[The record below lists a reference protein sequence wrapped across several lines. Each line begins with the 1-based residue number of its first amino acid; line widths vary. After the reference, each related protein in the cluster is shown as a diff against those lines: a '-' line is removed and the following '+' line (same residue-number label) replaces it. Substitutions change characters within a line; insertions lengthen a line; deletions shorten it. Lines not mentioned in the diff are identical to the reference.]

1 MMMFLNISCC
11 TYVIIL
17 LEFEDKFFFWGRVY
31 IDMIYYDLLY
41 YDYRIFSW
49 IFFLFSL
56 KFFAKVERC
65 RLQNTVESLGKLC
78 YGRAYLDFS
87 PRRLVSCGSPLA

>member
-1 MMMFLNISCC
+1 MIYYDLVYYDYRIFHGYWI
-11 TYVIIL
+11 
-17 LEFEDKFFFWGRVY
+17 RVY

-41 YDYRIFSW
+41 YDYRIFHGY
-49 IFFLFSL
+49 FFFSL